1 MSSLSVFVIDD
12 DQMIR
17 EIVEELLTEMDCD
30 VETFTTG
37 EEGISAL
44 KERYTDLVIT
54 DYRMPGMNGLDTIK
68 EIRNINPEI
77 EVIMITGHG
86 SIESAVEAMKLGA
99 HDYITKP
106 LDINELQIKIEDIKE
121 RKLLLNEN
129 KVLKDR
135 IQSIAPDTDIIYRSE
150 KMQEVINLI
159 GRVSE
164 SKSSVLI
171 QGETGTGK
179 DLVAKTIHNLSKQ
192 RQGPF
197 VAVNCA
203 AIPENLF
210 ESELFGHEKGT
221 FTGASKRQ
229 KGKFEI
235 ANHGTLFMDEIG
247 EIPLKFQVKLLRVL
261 QEKEFQR
268 LGSSQTIKADLQ
280 ILSATNRDIQKLV
293 DEGQFRSD
301 LLFRLNVITIYVP
314 PLRERKEDIPILVEH
329 FIKKHAENTNRK
341 VEGITSHA
349 LDLLMKYDFPGNVRE
364 LENIIE
370 RALLLTRK
378 DTITVKDLP
387 LQSDVAEKGTD
398 LNDKIENYEKGL
410 IRSALERNDNIK
422 RQAARDLGIS
432 ESTLRYKIKKY
443 FNE

>member
-1 MSSLSVFVIDD
+1 MDSLSVFVIDD
-12 DQMIR
+12 DKMER
-17 EIVEELLTEMDCD
+17 ELFKEILEEFDCE
-30 VETFTTG
+30 VNTFPTG
-37 EEGISAL
+37 NEGVKAL
-44 KERYTDLVIT
+44 QQEYADLVIT
-54 DYRMPGMNGLDTIK
+54 DYRMPGIDGLETIK
-68 EIRNINPEI
+68 KVKEINPEI
-77 EVIMITGHG
+77 DVIMVTGHG
-86 SIESAVEAMKLGA
+86 SIEAAVEAMKMGA
-99 HDYITKP
+99 RDFITKP
-106 LDINELQIKIEDIKE
+106 VDMNELKFRVNNIKEHKVLINENEILKE
-121 RKLLLNEN
+121 
-129 KVLKDR
+129 R
-135 IQSIAPDTDIIYRSE
+135 IQSITPDTNIIYRSQ
-150 KMQEVINLI
+150 KMQKVINLI
-159 GRVSE
+159 GKVSK

-171 QGETGTGK
+171 EGETGTGK
-179 DLVAKTIHNLSKQ
+179 DLVAKSIHNLSD
-192 RQGPF
+192 RREGPF

-268 LGSSQTIKADLQ
+268 LGSSQNIKTDLQ

-301 LLFRLNVITIYVP
+301 LLFRLNVITIHVA
-314 PLRERKEDIPILVEH
+314 PLRERKEDIPALVEH
-329 FIKKHAENTNRK
+329 FIQKHSENTAMK
-341 VEGITSHA
+341 VDGISSQA

-378 DTITVKDLP
+378 DIITSDDLP
-387 LQSDVAEKGTD
+387 LTD
-398 LNDKIENYEKGL
+398 SHGDKEMDLTDRVENYEKGL
-410 IRSALERNDNIK
+410 IRNALEKTNNVK
-422 RQAARDLGIS
+422 RQAARELGIS

-443 FNE
+443 FDE